1 MTHTHCTYIQMF
13 AFSLNT
19 LFSYFLSV
27 NNIHS
32 CYIVFYSACWT
43 WTLMIRVLDG
53 FESTVVWK
61 YPFKHFA
68 TSLEF
73 EITEKVVSYKRVG

>member
-1 MTHTHCTYIQMF
+1 MRMTHTHCTYIQMF

-32 CYIVFYSACWT
+32 CYIVFLFRMLKLDFYDPRPSGILKVSVVLKCPEQV
-43 WTLMIRVLDG
+43 LSRVLNL
-53 FESTVVWK
+53 K
-61 YPFKHFA
+61 
-68 TSLEF
+68 
-73 EITEKVVSYKRVG
+73 

>member
-1 MTHTHCTYIQMF
+1 MRMSHTHCTYIQMF

-32 CYIVFYSACWT
+32 CYFVFLFYFACIVLKLTCYRKLE
-43 WTLMIRVLDG
+43 TLADRKMLISSQRWSLFLVLVTCG
-53 FESTVVWK
+53 IF
-61 YPFKHFA
+61 
-68 TSLEF
+68 
-73 EITEKVVSYKRVG
+73 I

>member
-1 MTHTHCTYIQMF
+1 
-13 AFSLNT
+13 
-19 LFSYFLSV
+19 
-27 NNIHS
+27 
-32 CYIVFYSACWT
+32 
-43 WTLMIRVLDG
+43 MIRVLDG